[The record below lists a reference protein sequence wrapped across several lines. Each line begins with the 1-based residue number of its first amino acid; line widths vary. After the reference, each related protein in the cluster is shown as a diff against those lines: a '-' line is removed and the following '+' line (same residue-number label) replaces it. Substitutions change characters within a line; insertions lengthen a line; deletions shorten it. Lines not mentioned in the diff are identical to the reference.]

1 MMNREEMVETLKLF
15 VQDRLETAEIFANTE
30 QEVRNIQNIAF
41 GAVRFAYT
49 IGILSYEEMFDYW
62 DNYIWDK
69 FNHVAQNAGKGP
81 KVEII

>member
-1 MMNREEMVETLKLF
+1 MNKEEMVEELKLF
-15 VQDRLETAEIFANTE
+15 VQDRLETAEMFANTGH
-30 QEVRNIQNIAF
+30 EVRNIQNIAF

-62 DNYIWDK
+62 DNYVLDK
-69 FNHVAQNAGKGP
+69 FNHIAQNAGKGP

>member
-1 MMNREEMVETLKLF
+1 MNREEMVETLKLF